1 MSDDL
6 REASRRKASFL
17 HTLSAVF
24 WLFLGLRGA
33 KSYSEDIGKLNP
45 VHVIIAGLIA
55 AVLFV
60 VLLIVIVRAVAG

>member
-6 REASRRKASFL
+6 RDATRRKLSFWQ
-17 HTLSAVF
+17 TLSAVF
-24 WLFLGLRGA
+24 WLFMGVRGA

-60 VLLIVIVRAVAG
+60 VLLIVIVQAVAG

>member
-6 REASRRKASFL
+6 REVTRRKLSFWQ
-17 HTLSAVF
+17 TLSAVF
-24 WLFLGLRGA
+24 WLFMGVRGA

-60 VLLIVIVRAVAG
+60 VLLIVIVQAVAG

>member
-6 REASRRKASFL
+6 REASRRKLSFWQ
-17 HTLSAVF
+17 TLSAVF
-24 WLFLGLRGA
+24 WLFMGVRGA

-60 VLLIVIVRAVAG
+60 VLLIVIVQAVAG

>member
-1 MSDDL
+1 MG
-6 REASRRKASFL
+6 
-17 HTLSAVF
+17 V
-24 WLFLGLRGA
+24 RGA

-60 VLLIVIVRAVAG
+60 VLLIVIVQAVAG

>member
-6 REASRRKASFL
+6 REVTRRKLSFWQ
-17 HTLSAVF
+17 TLSAVF
-24 WLFLGLRGA
+24 WLFIGVRGA

-45 VHVIIAGLIA
+45 VHVIIAGLIG

-60 VLLIVIVRAVAG
+60 VLLIVIVQAVAG

>member
-6 REASRRKASFL
+6 REVTRRKLSFWQ
-17 HTLSAVF
+17 TLSAVF
-24 WLFLGLRGA
+24 WLFMGVRGA
-33 KSYSEDIGKLNP
+33 KSYSEDIGRLNP

-60 VLLIVIVRAVAG
+60 VLLIVIVQAVAG